1 MGQPERRQPDPL
13 LLLTKT
19 MRRVAELRP
28 DDITRGLENFA
39 NPSARGML
47 DSMGRTREEQVET
60 LAAVLRNSSEE
71 DMAEMAQIF
80 GEAMARLAEERAAG
94 GWLRAGEGRQSTAGR
109 TERPRRPRNQTA
121 AERRRQR
128 RLSS

>member
-1 MGQPERRQPDPL
+1 MGQRDRRQPDPL
-13 LLLTKT
+13 TVLTKS
-19 MRRVAELRP
+19 MRLMADLRL

-47 DSMGRTREEQVET
+47 ETMGRTREEQVET
-60 LAAVLRNSSEE
+60 LAAMLRNSSEE

-80 GEAMARLAEERAAG
+80 GEAMAKMAEERAASG
-94 GWLRAGEGRQSTAGR
+94 SPAVVGR
-109 TERPRRPRNQTA
+109 TNRSARSRGLTA

-128 RLSS
+128 RLAP